1 MGKGLLGS
9 LGHTE
14 TRLHPEL
21 RTLTPNP
28 QVVLG
33 GTGQW
38 LRGPWEVWHCHPR
51 AHTLAGTQLWTHMC
65 AHMHTCSPGYTNYTW
80 ISKMFAPR
88 QTGSSVSPRIVQS
101 TLVRSLPDA
110 PDPGSQQDGRLWGT
124 LGGPSPPP
132 PPSTQGRAGR
142 STARGHPGPR
152 ARGRRGL
159 HGAWAAA
166 ASWKVSSARGVLA
179 APVRLLTLGGSGGH
193 SLRPRLSPHPGSVQ
207 GSWSPRPVLPLPP
220 ATSR

>member
-38 LRGPWEVWHCHPR
+38 LRGPWEAWHCHPR
-51 AHTLAGTQLWTHMC
+51 AHTLAGTQLWTHVC
-65 AHMHTCSPGYTNYTW
+65 SRAHVLTRVYKLHVDFKNVRTKTNGFECF
-80 ISKMFAPR
+80 SK
-88 QTGSSVSPRIVQS
+88 S
-101 TLVRSLPDA
+101 TLARSLPDA

>member
-1 MGKGLLGS
+1 MAPGA
-9 LGHTE
+9 
-14 TRLHPEL
+14 
-21 RTLTPNP
+21 
-28 QVVLG
+28 LG
-33 GTGQW
+33 GVALSPSCTHA
-38 LRGPWEVWHCHPR
+38 RRDTAMDTHVCSH
-51 AHTLAGTQLWTHMC
+51 AHVLTRVYKLHMDFKNVC
-65 AHMHTCSPGYTNYTW
+65 TKTNW
-80 ISKMFAPR
+80 
-88 QTGSSVSPRIVQS
+88 GSSVSPRTVQS

-124 LGGPSPPP
+124 LGGLSPPP